1 MVGDDYIIKSIVKNI
16 LDWSHLVHV
25 YFPWNG
31 FSHCK
36 NAMATYYRRPCWNY
50 MDLLIYQ
57 HSDKRHKVNA
67 ASVE

>member
-36 NAMATYYRRPCWNY
+36 NAMATYY
-50 MDLLIYQ
+50 
-57 HSDKRHKVNA
+57 
-67 ASVE
+67 